1 MSLNKLFSITIKID
15 VKPYD
20 IDAAGHVNNT
30 VYVRW
35 LEDLRIRLFENF
47 LPINELLKQNQHLV
61 VTSTAI
67 NYKKQ
72 ISLSDNPVASMQMI
86 RFDRVIWVLNAE
98 FIVNDSLAAF
108 AEQKCVVVN
117 LLNNKIQKPPAG
129 LTEKLKYERE

>member
-1 MSLNKLFSITIKID
+1 MSFNKLFSTTTKINI
-15 VKPYD
+15 KPYD

-35 LEDLRIRLFENF
+35 LEDLRIRLFESF
-47 LPINELLKQNQHLV
+47 LPINELLNQNQHLV

-72 ISLSDNPVASMQMI
+72 ISLNDNPVASMQLI
-86 RFDRVIWVLNAE
+86 RFDRVIWVLHAE

-117 LLNNKIQKPPAG
+117 LLTNKIQKPPAG
-129 LTEKLKYERE
+129 LAEKLKYESE

>member
-1 MSLNKLFSITIKID
+1 MSFNKLFSTTTKID
-15 VKPYD
+15 IKPYD

-47 LPINELLKQNQHLV
+47 LPINELLNQNQHLV
-61 VTSTAI
+61 VTSTVI

-72 ISLSDNPVASMQMI
+72 ISLNDNPVAFMQLI

-98 FIVNDSLAAF
+98 FRVNDYLAAS
-108 AEQKCVVVN
+108 AEQKCVVVD
-117 LLNNKIQKPPAG
+117 LLTNKIQKPPAG
-129 LTEKLKYERE
+129 LAEKLKYERE

>member
-1 MSLNKLFSITIKID
+1 MSFNKLFSTTTKID

-47 LPINELLKQNQHLV
+47 LPINELLNQNKHLV

-72 ISLSDNPVASMQMI
+72 ISLNDNTVASMQLI
-86 RFDRVIWVLNAE
+86 RFDRVIWVLHAE

-117 LLNNKIQKPPAG
+117 LLTNKIQKPPAG
-129 LTEKLKYERE
+129 LAEKLKYERE

>member
-1 MSLNKLFSITIKID
+1 MSLNKLFSTTTKID

-61 VTSTAI
+61 VTSTTI
-67 NYKKQ
+67 NYKRQ
-72 ISLSDNPVASMQMI
+72 ISLNDNPVASMQLI
-86 RFDRVIWVLNAE
+86 RFDRVIWVLHAE
-98 FIVNDSLAAF
+98 FKVNDSLAAF

-117 LLNNKIQKPPAG
+117 LLTSKIQKPPAG
-129 LTEKLKYERE
+129 LAEKLKNERE

>member
-1 MSLNKLFSITIKID
+1 MSFNNLFIITTKID

-47 LPINELLKQNQHLV
+47 LPINELLKNNQHLV
-61 VTSTAI
+61 VTSTTI
-67 NYKKQ
+67 NYKKK
-72 ISLSDNPVASMQMI
+72 ISLSDSPVASMRLI

-98 FIVNDSLAAF
+98 FRVNDSLAVF

-117 LLNNKIQKPPAG
+117 LLTNKIQKPPVG
-129 LTEKLKYERE
+129 LVEKIIYDRK